1 MRRTINNIISVLFS
15 LVKFSLIKLFH
26 WKGFS
31 FFPVERFSPNVVTE
45 FNKGSQVSFGKRV
58 RVHSGS
64 KIKVRNGAKLL
75 VGEKTKIN
83 YNCMIVCRRSVVIG
97 EKCEF
102 GPGVLIYDHD
112 HDFRVGLEKKEYKCS
127 DVVIGNRV
135 WIGANTVILRGT
147 VIGDDCVIGAGSVV
161 KGNVPANSVLVQKRD
176 DEIIKIDRNADE

>member
-1 MRRTINNIISVLFS
+1 MRTIKSFISVAVTFFRLA
-15 LVKFSLIKLFH
+15 LRKLFAPR
-26 WKGFS
+26 KIRFG
-31 FFPVERFSPNVVTE
+31 PIERISPNVLLE
-45 FNKGSQVSFGKRV
+45 FNRGAKVTLGNRI
-58 RVHSGS
+58 RIHSGS
-64 KIKVRNGAKLL
+64 KIKVRRGSSLSIGNG
-75 VGEKTKIN
+75 TKIN
-83 YNCMIVCRRSVVIG
+83 YNCMIVCRRSVSIG

-176 DEIIKIDRNADE
+176 DEIIKIDRKADE